1 MSTDGPAGVDDDD
14 SDGGHFDGDVG
25 NELFGEF
32 FYLLSY
38 MLVDFAVFR
47 VKHQS

>member
-1 MSTDGPAGVDDDD
+1 MSNVSTDGPAGVDDDD

-32 FYLLSY
+32 FVCQVLNS
-38 MLVDFAVFR
+38 
-47 VKHQS
+47 S